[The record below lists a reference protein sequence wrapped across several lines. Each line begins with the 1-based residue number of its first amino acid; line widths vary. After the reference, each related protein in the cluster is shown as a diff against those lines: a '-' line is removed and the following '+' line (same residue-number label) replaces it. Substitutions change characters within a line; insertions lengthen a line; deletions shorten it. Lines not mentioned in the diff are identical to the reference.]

1 MTRISTCMY
10 VRMYVSSMGPYGLCS
25 FAVICIEFAQKGF
38 HQRPIDFY
46 AFHMDFTVFNCLWSS
61 SSSSTAYT
69 LLYMCNC
76 HLFNT
81 SMELGVWLHLLS
93 VFSTRATKLLC
104 LICFYCRFK
113 INASKHN
120 EKNNNSKL
128 EWNCI
133 NAKDISDKSSLLW
146 AIYWDFITLARS
158 HSHSSLSFFLFFISY
173 SDKIN
178 CTVTQ
183 IHHKKFALLV
193 MRVESIDMVLPV
205 RTFFFG

>member
-1 MTRISTCMY
+1 MTRIYTCMY
-10 VRMYVSSMGPYGLCS
+10 VCMWVQW
-25 FAVICIEFAQKGF
+25 A
-38 HQRPIDFY
+38 
-46 AFHMDFTVFNCLWSS
+46 HMDCVHLLSFSS
-61 SSSSTAYT
+61 SSHRKAFINVQLIFMRSTWIS
-69 LLYMCNC
+69 LCLIVFDHHHHHRQRIQCCMCNC

-93 VFSTRATKLLC
+93 VFSTRATKSLC